1 MSLCYH
7 LRVTEL
13 RRLLAY
19 MRPYMGQMAAAT
31 VMLAVAGAMM
41 TMVVATLKPMVNEVL
56 LAKPA
61 AVKSEATGK
70 TDSLD
75 ALVNRLPIH
84 EAKRWLHDRP
94 MVKVPVKVSV
104 VFSR

>member
-1 MSLCYH
+1 M
-7 LRVTEL
+7 
-13 RRLLAY
+13 
-19 MRPYMGQMAAAT
+19 
-31 VMLAVAGAMM
+31 
-41 TMVVATLKPMVNEVL
+41 ATLKPMVNEVL

-94 MVKVPVKVSV
+94 MVKVPVLLVA
-104 VFSR
+104 VFLIRGNLYVLTLLSATFSEHLDIAAERNGANHIFGLAPLL